1 MTYINDEIINM
12 EKNIFA
18 DAGKKNSL
26 LVKIKVA

>member
-18 DAGKKNSL
+18 DADGPLEKKIL
-26 LVKIKVA
+26 CW